1 MITQTNPP
9 GILYLLADIKP
20 FSKFPA
26 ATLASLQ
33 AFFNP
38 CSMATHALG
47 LISQQEDCQMGE
59 KSSPVVWRHMEFN
72 FHPAELDS
80 EQHSI

>member
-1 MITQTNPP
+1 MITQNNPP
-9 GILYLLADIKP
+9 GILYLLADIIP
-20 FSKFPA
+20 FLFPA

-38 CSMATHALG
+38 CSMATHAWD
-47 LISQQEDCQMGE
+47 ISQQEDCQMGE
-59 KSSPVVWRHMEFN
+59 KNSPVVWRHTEFN

-80 EQHSI
+80 EHHSV